1 MFARL
6 LWHVPAAILE
16 LTGEHLMS
24 HNHSVT
30 RVKSVIGIGTP
41 DDTYRRT

>member
-1 MFARL
+1 MLA
-6 LWHVPAAILE
+6 HVSAAILD
-16 LTGEHLMS
+16 LTGEKLMS
-24 HNHSVT
+24 HNPLVT